1 MRTTTAVVFVIVGA
15 LMLVCGATLTIML
28 YNLDFFAI
36 NLTSWYDVV
45 IPILIATVGLV
56 LVVLGARALRRAR
69 RDRAEA

>member
-1 MRTTTAVVFVIVGA
+1 MRTTTAVVLVIAGA

-28 YNLDFFAI
+28 YNLDFFTI

-56 LVVLGARALRRAR
+56 LLVLGARALRRAR

>member
-1 MRTTTAVVFVIVGA
+1 MHTTTAVVLVIVGA
-15 LMLVCGATLTIML
+15 LMLVCGAALTIML

>member
-1 MRTTTAVVFVIVGA
+1 MRTTTAVVLVIVGA